1 MLLTNQLKKYI
12 RLLHQNKHRQNYNK
26 FIAEGPKVCN
36 EFLICNSFD
45 IQYLLVSKA
54 SLPKM
59 TIQIDKVNRTNPDS
73 VIVVTEKELSQVS
86 TLKNPNGVLMVMNME
101 QKTLPEA
108 ASKWSLYLDRI
119 QDPGNMGTL
128 IRIAD
133 WYGLS
138 AVMASPECAD
148 FYNPKV
154 VQAAAGAHNRVRLA
168 RTVFNE
174 LESGVP
180 TYGLVLDGTNISE
193 LDNPRPGIIVVG
205 NESKGI
211 HPDLAADLDFK
222 MMIPRKGGAES
233 LNAAVACGI
242 ACQVLLG

>member
-1 MLLTNQLKKYI
+1 MLLTNQLKKFI

-45 IQYLLVSKA
+45 IQHLLVSKA
-54 SLPKM
+54 YVPKM
-59 TIQIDKVNRTNPDS
+59 STQIDKVNRANPDS
-73 VIVVTEKELSQVS
+73 VIIVTEKELSQVS
-86 TLKNPNGVLMVMNME
+86 TLKNPNGVLMVMSME
-101 QKTLPEA
+101 QKTLPSS

-133 WYGLS
+133 WYGL
-138 AVMASPECAD
+138 AEVMASPECAD

-154 VQAAAGAHNRVRLA
+154 VQAGAGAHNRVKLSRISPADLKPGI
-168 RTVFNE
+168 
-174 LESGVP
+174 S
-180 TYGLVLDGTNISE
+180 TYGLVLDGHNISE
-193 LDNPRPGIIVVG
+193 LDNPQPGIIVVG

-211 HPDLAADLDFK
+211 HPDLVARLDHK
-222 MMIPRKGGAES
+222 MMIPRRGGAES

-242 ACQVLLG
+242 ACQVLIG